1 MHYADTS
8 FLAALYLDIDR
19 HHRTAV
25 RFMSETAPDILFTP
39 FNRVELRNAIRQR
52 LHREQLQVS
61 DADRIFAEIDAD
73 LREGFLVHR
82 PINHTD
88 VYRLADELS
97 AKQPGQRTLDLLHV
111 ASAIALKARTF
122 LTFDEHQAALGI
134 AAGLRVKP

>member
-8 FLAALYLDIDR
+8 FYL
-19 HHRTAV
+19 
-25 RFMSETAPDILFTP
+25 
-39 FNRVELRNAIRQR
+39 
-52 LHREQLQVS
+52 
-61 DADRIFAEIDAD
+61 
-73 LREGFLVHR
+73 
-82 PINHTD
+82 

-122 LTFDEHQAALGI
+122 LTFDEHQTALGI